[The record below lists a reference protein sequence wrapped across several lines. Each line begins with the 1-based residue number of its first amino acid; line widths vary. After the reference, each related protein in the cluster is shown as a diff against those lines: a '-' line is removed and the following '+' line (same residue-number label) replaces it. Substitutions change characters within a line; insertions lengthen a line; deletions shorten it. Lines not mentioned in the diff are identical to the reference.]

1 MTCQLLTVRL
11 ADILGDLC
19 QRLGVPYF
27 VDASVDVEIQGY
39 IVTKQMPARAALE
52 GVMQAHLVD
61 AYEADGRVVF
71 IKRGGGI
78 RARYTTDDLAAHD
91 HGAEPPEILPIR
103 RVNES
108 ELLRKINVQHMDP
121 DREYEAG
128 VQYASRLAGL
138 ARNESGMDLAMSMEP
153 DAAAQIAE
161 RLLVAAWV
169 GRETVGPFY
178 LPYTEIALRPTDVI
192 EITDESV
199 THRIRLTKVR
209 YQASGVIECEGS
221 IEIDGMYESSAT
233 AVHGT
238 GFGASP
244 APETPGDVTFN
255 WLDLNLLADSHD
267 PAGVYVCAGSDGLY
281 LGAMLQLS
289 LDGGVSWIDTQ
300 WLDNDPILGE
310 ANTALPEHAAETVD
324 RANTLRVTLLD
335 STATLASIGEATA
348 LSRTDNIAILGDEI
362 IIFETATLVSPGIYD
377 LTGLHRGLRGTDTH
391 TAHAIGDRFVLL
403 DTASI
408 YRIAL
413 ADSRLG
419 TTLHYR
425 VVPYDEEPSSQ
436 PSYNLTYHGRAYW
449 PYAVAHLAA
458 SDAGGGNYAVTW
470 TRRDRLDGE
479 WRDGVDVPLSE
490 AAESYRIEVW
500 DGATLDYSATVSTPS
515 ATVPAVAGNTVTVY
529 QVSAKTGNG
538 HPRSITL

>member
-1 MTCQLLTVRL
+1 MTCSLLTVRL

-19 QRLGVPYF
+19 QRLGVPNF

-78 RARYTTDDLAAHD
+78 RASYTTDDLAAHD

-108 ELLRKINVQHMDP
+108 ELPRKINVQYMDP

-128 VQYASRLAGL
+128 VQYASRLSGL
-138 ARNESGMDLAMSMEP
+138 ARSESGMDLAMSMDA

-192 EITDESV
+192 EITDEGV
-199 THRIRLTKVR
+199 THRIRLTKIQ

-221 IEIDGMYESSAT
+221 LEIDGMYASA
-233 AVHGT
+233 AAGIHGS

-244 APETPGDVTFN
+244 APQVPGDVTFH
-255 WLDLNLLADSHD
+255 WIDLNLLQDSHD
-267 PAGVYVCAGSDGLY
+267 PAGIYVCAGSDGLY

-310 ANTALPEHAAETVD
+310 ASTALPEHAAETVD
-324 RANTLRVTLLD
+324 RANTLRVELLESANTL
-335 STATLASIGEATA
+335 SSIGSDTA
-348 LSRTDNIAILGDEI
+348 LSRTANVAVLGDEV

-391 TAHAIGDRFVLL
+391 TTHAIGDRFILL

-408 YRIAL
+408 YRIAI
-413 ADSRLG
+413 ADARLG
-419 TTLHYR
+419 TSITYR
-425 VVPYDEEPSSQ
+425 VVPYDEEASGQ
-436 PSYNLTYHGRAYW
+436 PSTAVTYHGRAYW

-458 SDAGGGNYAVTW
+458 TDAGGGNYAVTW

-479 WRDGVDVPLSE
+479 WRDGVEVPMSE
-490 AAESYRIEVW
+490 AAESYRVEVW
-500 DGATLDYSATVSTPS
+500 DGATLDYSATVATPS

-529 QVSAKTGNG
+529 QISAKTGPG
-538 HPRSITL
+538 HPRSLTL